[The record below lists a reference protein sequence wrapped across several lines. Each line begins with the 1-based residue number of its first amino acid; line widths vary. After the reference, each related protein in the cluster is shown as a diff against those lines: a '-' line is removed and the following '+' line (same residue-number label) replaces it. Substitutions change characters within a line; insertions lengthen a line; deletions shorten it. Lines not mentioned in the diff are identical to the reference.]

1 MYFHREVNAAS
12 ELLKNATLKNH
23 EALLKAYV
31 HHLMKLKE
39 SDFPDASRDDY
50 RKIVQAV
57 TLPKGVEPIAGHSAS
72 SHAISSLSEREVSD
86 VIAMIHKLKETLDS
100 SESNG

>member
-1 MYFHREVNAAS
+1 MYFHQEVNAAS
-12 ELLKNATLKNH
+12 DLLRESTLASH

-31 HHLMKLKE
+31 FHLIKLKE

-57 TLPKGVEPIAGHSAS
+57 TLPKGVEPITGHSAS
-72 SHAISSLSEREVSD
+72 SQAISCLSEREISD
-86 VIAMIHKLKETLDS
+86 VITMIHKLKEALNS